1 MRNKNKLTVAMGLV
15 VGGLSCNVW
24 AGTPVQCVST
34 GPNTCVYTYSGG
46 IDLTPGAGQNYG
58 NTATITF
65 NDWGYTQL
73 TQTQMGVGVNDFQ
86 VGSGFNPLQ
95 IGQIQ
100 NVVTKAAD
108 WLTSD
113 PAMTVTRD
121 FIPPGTATPAQTF
134 YDASMDTTVNFYSW
148 AYRTVGGSTFTDMK
162 IDTAG
167 NYLVNQADM
176 NFKFYDTFLYHDG
189 NGATNGLNPDFG
201 FDTSINFKPYAISD
215 ARGWCGSVL
224 TSDPNA
230 VEKMAGQVT
239 FDFAFDA
246 YQVDAA
252 QSASGGGTQIVPS
265 FVMRSYGD
273 YVVESS
279 IFGGVGTG
287 ATELTD
293 DFTFRGS
300 AVGNNTNPTSVVLGQ
315 GGTLDAAYQNKVSFL
330 GGGIVPKGVW
340 VTAGSYVSPGV
351 KKLKTGTA
359 VGGDLRLDGTWDV
372 KLVDTAVQ
380 TCDPGAPGAAPEA
393 GAVCYQNS
401 FAGYPFLMRA
411 DGART
416 VTYINPDGFSIY
428 SAVPVPGAVW
438 LFGSGL
444 LGLGAVARR
453 SRHRRS
459 GI

>member
-1 MRNKNKLTVAMGLV
+1 MVSNNKLVIAMAL
-15 VGGLSCNVW
+15 VGGSVSVSAV
-24 AGTPVQCVST
+24 AGTPVYCDPT
-34 GPNTCVYTYSGG
+34 GQAANTCVYYYDSS
-46 IDLTPGAGQNYG
+46 AYG
-58 NTATITF
+58 SSATITF
-65 NDWGYTQL
+65 NDWGYTQV
-73 TQTQMGVGVNDFQ
+73 TSSQMGVGVNDFQ
-86 VGSGFNPLQ
+86 VGSGFNDQQ
-95 IGQIQ
+95 IGQRQ

-113 PAMTVTRD
+113 PAMTVTQD
-121 FIPPGTATPAQTF
+121 FIPPGMGTPAQTF

-162 IDTAG
+162 IDTSG
-167 NYLVNQADM
+167 NYLVKQADM
-176 NFKFYDTFLYHDG
+176 NFKFYDTFVYHDG
-189 NGATNGLNPDFG
+189 NGATNGQNPDSS
-201 FDTSINFKPYAISD
+201 FDTNINFKPYAVSD

-230 VEKMAGQVT
+230 LEQMAGQVT

-246 YQVDAA
+246 YLLDNPE
-252 QSASGGGTQIVPS
+252 STSGGGTQIVPS

-273 YVVESS
+273 YVVESA

-287 ATELTD
+287 ETQLSDEY
-293 DFTFRGS
+293 TFRGS
-300 AVGNNTNPTSVVLGQ
+300 AVGNNTNPTSVQLGV
-315 GGTLDAAYQNKVSFL
+315 GGTLDAAFQNKVSFL

-340 VTAGSYVSPGV
+340 VTAGSYLSPGV
-351 KKLKTGTA
+351 KKLNA
-359 VGGDLRLDGTWDV
+359 NGTWDV

-380 TCDPGAPGAAPEA
+380 TCDPSAPGGAPEA
-393 GAVCYQNS
+393 GAVCWQNS

-416 VTYINPDGFSIY
+416 VTYINPDGWSDY
-428 SAVPVPGAVW
+428 SAVPIPAAAW

-453 SRHRRS
+453 SRRGKS
-459 GI
+459 GT